1 MILESDKALVADLKL
16 AEDARLLFRELGF
29 ALELWEALRLARTE
43 RVTLTCEMERLQK
56 LRKQGRSPS
65 LGGLIID
72 SIEQSRKAL
81 TPRVR
86 NYREVLRS
94 SNVVGDSVRLDLL
107 AGLLAQHQT
116 LPTADEIL
124 TLAAQVDRCRMA
136 LLHRP
141 STEIRRASA
150 TVALP
155 PDVNPDL
162 VEDLRHAQKLR
173 LAFGPA
179 SPGIELWEAMTLS
192 LEDRAAAK
200 VAAENLK
207 ARRHDDGS
215 LIRILER
222 ILDVRTKHSRL
233 AIKLRNYM
241 NHLPMGKYN
250 RDLMELAF
258 GFLLASPEGR
268 GRAEQWLEDPQR
280 FLREAAIRVE
290 GVIGKAQRY
299 QAILQQVA

>member
-1 MILESDKALVADLKL
+1 MISDSDKALIADLKL

-43 RVTLTCEMERLQK
+43 HVTLTCEMERLQK

-86 NYREVLRS
+86 NYRDVLRS
-94 SNVVGDSVRLDLL
+94 SNVAGDSVRLDLL
-107 AGLLAQHQT
+107 AGLLAQHPT
-116 LPTADEIL
+116 LPTADEIMM
-124 TLAAQVDRCRMA
+124 LAAQVDRCRTS
-136 LLHRP
+136 LLQRP
-141 STEIRRASA
+141 ATEIRKAA
-150 TVALP
+150 AVPALP
-155 PDVNPDL
+155 PDVNLDL
-162 VEDLRHAQKLR
+162 AEDLRYAQKLR
-173 LAFGPA
+173 LSFGPA
-179 SPGIELWEAMTLS
+179 SPGIELWEAMTLA
-192 LEDRAAAK
+192 LEDRAAAQM
-200 VAAENLK
+200 AADKLK
-207 ARRHDDGS
+207 TLREDDGS

-222 ILDVRTKHSRL
+222 ILDVRTRHSRL
-233 AIKLRNYM
+233 AIKLRNYL
-241 NHLPMGKYN
+241 NHLPIGKYN
-250 RDLMELAF
+250 RELMELAF

-268 GRAEQWLEDPQR
+268 QRAEQWLEDPQH

-299 QAILQQVA
+299 QAIVQVA